1 MEPQTRSMTTVHLHG
16 GIAYSNGDRS
26 IGSDLCFDLGMIG
39 ADANITPDI
48 REFYH
53 EALDEFLNQGAIACS
68 QGLFFIG
75 TIDDEPAT
83 A

>member
-1 MEPQTRSMTTVHLHG
+1 MEPHSMATVHLHG

-26 IGSDLCFDLGMIG
+26 IGSDLCFELKGNGVDGMIPG
-39 ADANITPDI
+39 DV

-68 QGLFFIG
+68 KGLFFIG